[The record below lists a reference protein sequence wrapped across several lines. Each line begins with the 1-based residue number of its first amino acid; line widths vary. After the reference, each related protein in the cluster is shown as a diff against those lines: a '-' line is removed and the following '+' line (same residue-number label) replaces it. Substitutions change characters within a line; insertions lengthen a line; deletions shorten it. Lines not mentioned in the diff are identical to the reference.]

1 VAIDPADVTPDMQ
14 THGTW
19 MRSHPRTGETQVRT
33 AETAAE
39 AVRMRWHGWT
49 RIDDPTQTPSGVIMF
64 DQGGH
69 LPAGPGPV
77 RLPAGASP
85 VVVQVPPKDDPR
97 PSRRTAGR
105 GQPTTDQ

>member
-39 AVRMRWHGWT
+39 AVRMRWNGWT
-49 RIDDPTQTPSGVIMF
+49 RIDDPTQTPSGAALF

-69 LPAGPGPV
+69 
-77 RLPAGASP
+77 LPAGASP
-85 VVVQVPPKDDPR
+85 VVVQVPPVDSPR
-97 PSRRTAGR
+97 PARRTAGR